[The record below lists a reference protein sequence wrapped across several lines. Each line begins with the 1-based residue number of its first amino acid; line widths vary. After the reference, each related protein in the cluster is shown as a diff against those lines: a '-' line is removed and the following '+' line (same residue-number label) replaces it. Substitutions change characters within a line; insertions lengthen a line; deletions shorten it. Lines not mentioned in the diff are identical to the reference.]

1 VEKVV
6 IKDGTIPNNEGK
18 QSNDDDDDIII
29 EKRENP

>member
-6 IKDGTIPNNEGK
+6 IKDGKISNNEGK
-18 QSNDDDDDIII
+18 QSNDDDDIII